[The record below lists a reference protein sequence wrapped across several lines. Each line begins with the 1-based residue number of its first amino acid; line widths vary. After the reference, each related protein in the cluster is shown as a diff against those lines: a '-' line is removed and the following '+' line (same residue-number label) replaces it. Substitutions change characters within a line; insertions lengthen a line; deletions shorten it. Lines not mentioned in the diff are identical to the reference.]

1 MAANDFV
8 LAYQPNLT
16 GMISVKN
23 TDGTNDLNS
32 GDFCKLDTANPLSA
46 TNPFVCVVRANANT
60 DAPIF
65 VCIDNIPKT
74 KAGRVSAGGP
84 VVRCV
89 AGAAITAGVELMAT
103 TSGQVIAQTAGLRQ
117 VGYALTPAAA
127 LGDQILMLQS
137 AAKNA

>member
-23 TDGTNDLNS
+23 TDGTNNLNA

-46 TNPFVCVVRANANT
+46 TNPFICVVRCNANT
-60 DAPIF
+60 DTTTF
-65 VCIDNIPKT
+65 VCIDNILMLKS
-74 KAGRVSAGGP
+74 GRVSAGGP
-84 VVRCV
+84 IVRVV
-89 AGAAITAGVELMAT
+89 AGAAITAGVELMLT
-103 TSGQVIAQTAGLRQ
+103 TAGQVVAQTAGLKQ

-127 LGDQILMLQS
+127 LNDQILMLQS